1 MFFSFNIFFL
11 ESKRIKNLWGGRMTA
26 PNLSFRD
33 ATPENGILG
42 IFWILRLSV
51 KRVRLRMT
59 WGQFGVSMTKKQ
71 GTKFVSCFFVA
82 FGSKVQAVWIEQKI
96 IYIDDKNT
104 IFIIVHRNKTAS
116 YDNFFEIVIN
126 FC

>member
-1 MFFSFNIFFL
+1 MT
-11 ESKRIKNLWGGRMTA
+11 RIIA
-26 PNLSFRD
+26 S
-33 ATPENGILG
+33 
-42 IFWILRLSV
+42 LRLSV
-51 KRVRLRMT
+51 AVRFRFPDVGLRLDGRMT